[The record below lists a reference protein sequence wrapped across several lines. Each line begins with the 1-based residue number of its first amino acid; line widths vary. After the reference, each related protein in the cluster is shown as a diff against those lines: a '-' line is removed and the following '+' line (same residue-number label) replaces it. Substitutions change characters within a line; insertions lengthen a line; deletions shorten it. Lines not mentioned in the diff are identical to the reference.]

1 MSEAER
7 KRLYLEIC
15 INILQVFRWK
25 LTGQVIVS
33 FAAGGGQVVE
43 EMEKW
48 WRARRERWGFVMA
61 EDG

>member
-1 MSEAER
+1 M
-7 KRLYLEIC
+7 
-15 INILQVFRWK
+15 
-25 LTGQVIVS
+25 TGHG
-33 FAAGGGQVVE
+33 FLCCWGGQVVE